1 MSYLCDIVT
10 TKHISVCCYFPN
22 PLQPVAYSTFRY
34 ALGRGVGSASHI
46 EIVSIHGQRAIAR
59 ANIRHYP
66 EGNFKAPFLDVI

>member
-22 PLQPVAYSTFRY
+22 PLQPVAYLRFGTRWGGVLEVRHILRY
-34 ALGRGVGSASHI
+34 
-46 EIVSIHGQRAIAR
+46 SIHGQRAIAR